1 MKHIVSISGGVGS
14 YFTLKRVLEKAN
26 KDDVIPVFM
35 DTLAEDGDLYR
46 FLDDIEKKLDIKII
60 RLCNGNTPLGLA
72 FDKKFLWNSRIA
84 SCSIELKS
92 KPFRA
97 WLNENY
103 KADECILYLGIDWT
117 ETHRCEAI
125 RRNYE
130 PYRVEFPMC
139 EKPWIDKDEMIEN
152 LKVEGIEIPRLYKL
166 GFAHNNCKGCCVKA
180 GIGQYRNL
188 LLKDRI
194 TYLEFENKEEEFRNK
209 YNKDVSILKRKGKVF
224 TLRELRRIIENEGQQ
239 LSLFDIEPL
248 TQEECNDIGGCS
260 CFIGDEK
267 EDVKHREI

>member
-26 KDDVIPVFM
+26 KEDVIPVFM

-46 FLDDIEKKLDIKII
+46 FLDDIEKKLDIQIV
-60 RLCNGNTPLGLA
+60 RLCSGQTPLGLA

-92 KPFRA
+92 KPFRK

-103 KADECILYLGIDWT
+103 QPDECILYLGIDWT
-117 ETHRCEAI
+117 ETHRCIAI

-130 PYRVEFPMC
+130 PYQVEFPMC
-139 EKPWIDKDEMIEN
+139 EKPWIDKDEMITN
-152 LKVEGIEIPRLYKL
+152 LKDEGIEIPRLYKL

-209 YNKDVSILKRKGKVF
+209 YNKDVSVLKRKGQVF
-224 TLRELRRIIENEGQQ
+224 TLRELRRIVENEGQQ
-239 LSLFDIEPL
+239 LSLFDYEPL
-248 TQEECNDIGGCS
+248 TKEECNDIGGCS
-260 CFIGDEK
+260 CFVGDEK
-267 EDVKHREI
+267 EDLQQ